1 VAGKLK
7 RILKRFA
14 ISAPQL
20 SGRDWE
26 DVRPFLQRWTEYVTN
41 ILDAGG
47 TETQFDSHQDLEDLQ
62 GGNELERYH
71 FTLGEHSYLAPHE
84 SALDPHTQYAL
95 ETAVKVFTLSG
106 TLLSPTAIVNIPAWQ
121 APFAC
126 QVTKVR
132 GLSVGGAATGTT
144 INSRKN
150 GSLTHLASDLTLD
163 GSGLWQDGG
172 AVQNVVYAVD
182 DRMQWQITGL
192 GSPRP
197 TAIALELWL
206 ERIFS

>member
-1 VAGKLK
+1 MAGKLK

-14 ISAPQL
+14 PAVPKL
-20 SGRDWE
+20 GGRDWE
-26 DVRPFLQRWTEYVTN
+26 DVNPFIQDWMEYVNN
-41 ILDAGG
+41 ILDAGA
-47 TETQFDSHQDLEDLQ
+47 TETKFDSHQDLEDLQ

-71 FTLGEHSYLAPHE
+71 FTLAEHNYLSPHE
-84 SALDPHTQYAL
+84 SALDPHPQYAL
-95 ETAVKVFTLSG
+95 EADVKVFTISG
-106 TLLSPTAIVNIPAWQ
+106 TLLTPLGIVDIPAWQ

-150 GSLTHLASDLTLD
+150 GSLTHLASALTLD

-172 AVQNVVYAVD
+172 AVQNIAYAVD

-192 GSPRP
+192 GAPRP
-197 TAIALELWL
+197 TAIALELHL